1 MFLAN
6 ETRDDQVSTTA
17 GNGIEVEGL
26 VKDFKGGVR
35 AVDGIDLQ
43 VAPGEIYGFL
53 GPNGAGKSTTVLV
66 LTTLL
71 PPTAGTARVAGLDV
85 VHEGAAV
92 RRAIGASLQESALD
106 PFLTGREHMRLQSA
120 LHGLGREERDARGTE
135 LLERVGL
142 IDAADRKVGGYSG
155 GMKRRLDLGL
165 ALVHRPRLLFLDEP
179 TTGLDPQSRAALWD
193 EVRRLADDGVTV
205 FLTTQYLEEA
215 DVLADR
221 VGIIDRG
228 HIVAEG
234 TPAELKAAIG
244 RQSVE
249 AIPADPADR
258 ERLEGVLARF
268 GEPAAASPG
277 GAAVRLPEGVGDL
290 AEIIRAVDAEG
301 VRVADLRLHA
311 PTLDDVFLA
320 KTGRSL
326 EGAGDGGEDEGEP
339 G

>member
-1 MFLAN
+1 MSVG
-6 ETRDDQVSTTA
+6 TD
-17 GNGIEVEGL
+17 NGIEVEGL

-35 AVDGIDLQ
+35 AVDGIDLS

-71 PPTAGTARVAGLDV
+71 PPTAGQARVAGLDV
-85 VHEGAAV
+85 VHRGAEV

-120 LHGLGREERDARGTE
+120 LHGIGGEERDRRATE

-179 TTGLDPQSRAALWD
+179 TTGLDPQSRAALWE

-228 HIVAEG
+228 VIVAEG

-244 RQSVE
+244 RPSVE
-249 AIPADPADR
+249 AVPADPADR
-258 ERLEGVLARF
+258 ERLAGALARF
-268 GEPAAASPG
+268 GEPAAASSG
-277 GAAVRLPEGVGDL
+277 GAAVQLPEGAGDL
-290 AEIIRAVDAEG
+290 AEIVRALDAEG
-301 VRVADLRLHA
+301 VRVADLRLHS
-311 PTLDDVFLA
+311 PSLDDVFLA

-326 EGAGDGGEDEGEP
+326 EGAGDGDGSRAEKP
-339 G
+339 GA